1 MKEIALIGP
10 TACGKSA
17 LAIEMAKECN
27 AFILSLDSLGIYK
40 EIDIASAKP
49 SKKEREEIRH
59 FGIDVLYPNEYFNV
73 AMFFDLYKNAK
84 KEALTKGKN
93 LIITGGS
100 GFYLKAMIEGLST
113 TLKPKKET
121 LDKIAKIMTDLKK
134 AFDFIKGYDPS
145 YAQKISDKDRYR
157 IQKWYEIFLE
167 TDEVPSLY
175 LKRNR
180 QKPVIENIK
189 IFNIKTERE
198 LLKERIKK
206 RTALMIKEGIVD
218 EVFYLEQKYK
228 RDINPMK
235 AIGIKESLEYLD
247 GFCSLKE
254 LENKIAQ
261 NTAKL
266 AKRQRT
272 FNKTQFKNIQNLT
285 KEKIK
290 KEIYA
295 YFKNCCLSP

>member
-17 LAIEMAKECN
+17 LAIEIAKECN

-113 TLKPKKET
+113 TLKP
-121 LDKIAKIMTDLKK
+121 
-134 AFDFIKGYDPS
+134 
-145 YAQKISDKDRYR
+145 
-157 IQKWYEIFLE
+157 
-167 TDEVPSLY
+167 
-175 LKRNR
+175 
-180 QKPVIENIK
+180 
-189 IFNIKTERE
+189 
-198 LLKERIKK
+198 
-206 RTALMIKEGIVD
+206 
-218 EVFYLEQKYK
+218 
-228 RDINPMK
+228 
-235 AIGIKESLEYLD
+235 
-247 GFCSLKE
+247 
-254 LENKIAQ
+254 
-261 NTAKL
+261 
-266 AKRQRT
+266 
-272 FNKTQFKNIQNLT
+272 
-285 KEKIK
+285 
-290 KEIYA
+290 
-295 YFKNCCLSP
+295 

>member
-100 GFYLKAMIEGLST
+100 GFYLKAMIDGISVVPNISET
-113 TLKPKKET
+113 TLKWVDT
-121 LDKIAKIMTDLKK
+121 QLLDIKK
-134 AFDFIKGYDPS
+134 AYN
-145 YAQKISDKDRYR
+145 YMNKIDKQYMANISSTDRYR
-157 IQKWYEIFLE
+157 IQKALSIYKQTTLIPSEYFKANLPKPIIDKIDLYEIEWDVDILRKRIKQRTKIMIEQGVIDEVISLEKQYTRKPVCMGSIGILE
-167 TDEVPSLY
+167 T
-175 LKRNR
+175 
-180 QKPVIENIK
+180 
-189 IFNIKTERE
+189 
-198 LLKERIKK
+198 
-206 RTALMIKEGIVD
+206 
-218 EVFYLEQKYK
+218 LEF
-228 RDINPMK
+228 
-235 AIGIKESLEYLD
+235 LD
-247 GFCSLKE
+247 GKINKQQ
-254 LENKIAQ
+254 LEDKISI
-261 NTAKL
+261 NTAQL

-272 FNKTQFKNIQNLT
+272 FNNGQFKNI
-285 KEKIK
+285 IK
-290 KEIYA
+290 KDIETLKKIIL
-295 YFKNCCLSP
+295 NS